1 MSGCFCAALLRW
13 TLQAE
18 QLKSPCSPTL
28 RLCSLPVLLDH
39 VQQRAAA
46 DMLLLAQADASG
58 AAAAV
63 QEAVKDTASS
73 NKGGFFNFFASTF
86 EAVLKASLLQ
96 PVQAL

>member
-1 MSGCFCAALLRW
+1 
-13 TLQAE
+13 
-18 QLKSPCSPTL
+18 
-28 RLCSLPVLLDH
+28 
-39 VQQRAAA
+39 
-46 DMLLLAQADASG
+46 MLLLAQADASG